1 MRTSSPDPNTPANR
15 PLRRSDL
22 AAEGGYG
29 AAGEAS
35 PLQSYSREAGG
46 DRYASDFQDRR
57 KRRHIKR
64 GILIAVLAIV
74 LVAVVGSAASAAGF
88 IGSISSR
95 MHRGIDDS
103 TRAMLASQQA
113 DAKAKAA
120 GTLTEAGAQLPAN
133 WEDTTP
139 FYMLLLGIDKSY
151 NRTEGSE
158 SENYGNDDSLFRADT
173 IILARI
179 DPGNKQVTLVSIH
192 RDTMVNIDGRDMKI
206 NAAYSL
212 GGVSK
217 VIEVVSEFAGVPISH
232 FATVDIDGLSAIT
245 DAIGGVEVNVP
256 YEINDDV
263 LPGHLDAGV
272 QTLDGEGAL
281 VFTRSRHAYDNLG
294 DGDRYRAAN
303 QRAFLA
309 ALANKVLSSSPTTM
323 VAAINSLADYVTTD
337 LEIDRIAGLALTMK
351 GIDTGTDI
359 YSTMNPTD
367 NQYINGTSYEINRT
381 DQWRQLMAT
390 VDAGGRPDADADYI
404 DPLNDINSN
413 NPESDPTGDAYTGTP
428 SSGTTGSAATPA
440 AASTTQQSTPAAT
453 TPEPEPTTNAPAN
466 PGIEVDVRDVNGGS
480 NAGTISAIEALGYTN
495 VSDGGSA
502 AGLSSGGT
510 TYVVYEDPAY
520 EAEAQAIAQALGG
533 TAINGEGTW
542 IVVGNV
548 MVVTNAQ

>member
-1 MRTSSPDPNTPANR
+1 MRTSSPDPNTPGAD
-15 PLRRSDL
+15 PLFRADL
-22 AAEGGYG
+22 AADSGMAG
-29 AAGEAS
+29 AAD
-35 PLQSYSREAGG
+35 PTQIYSREVGG
-46 DRYASDFQDRR
+46 ERYASDYHGRR
-57 KRRHIKR
+57 KRKR
-64 GILIAVLAIV
+64 TKRIV
-74 LVAVVGSAASAAGF
+74 LFVILGIVVALLVAGVASGAGF
-88 IGSISSR
+88 LGSISNR
-95 MHRGIDDS
+95 LHRGIDDS

-113 DAKAKAA
+113 DAKARASA
-120 GTLTEAGAQLPAN
+120 SLTEQGAQLPAN

-151 NRTEGSE
+151 NRTEGDEASL
-158 SENYGNDDSLFRADT
+158 YGNDDSLFRADT

-212 GGVSK
+212 GGVAK
-217 VIEVVSEFAGVPISH
+217 VIDVVSQFAGVPISH
-232 FATVDIDGLSAIT
+232 FATVDIDGLASIT

-263 LPGHLDAGV
+263 LPGHLDAGL

-281 VFTRSRHAYDNLG
+281 VFTRSRHAYDDLG

-309 ALANKVLSSSPTTM
+309 ALANKLLSSSPTTM
-323 VAAINSLADYVTTD
+323 VSAINALANYVTTD
-337 LEIDRIAGLALTMK
+337 FNVDQIAGLALTMK

-381 DQWRQLMAT
+381 EQWKQLMAT
-390 VDAGGRPDADADYI
+390 VDAGGRPDVDADYI
-404 DPLNDINSN
+404 DPLNDINSA
-413 NPESDPTGDAYTGTP
+413 NPQSDPTGSAYVDTTSG
-428 SSGTTGSAATPA
+428 SGSGTGATPTAPA
-440 AASTTQQSTPAAT
+440 ADDTETTEPAAT
-453 TPEPEPTTNAPAN
+453 AAGDPS
-466 PGIEVDVRDVNGGS
+466 IEVDVRDVNGGS
-480 NAGTISAIEALGYTN
+480 NLGTIAAIQALGYTN
-495 VSDGGSA
+495 VNDGGTAS
-502 AGLSSGGT
+502 GLSAGAA
-510 TYVVYEDPAY
+510 TYVVYEDPTY

-542 IVVGNV
+542 IVAGNV